1 MAILH
6 YVPVCSS
13 GHVMRA
19 PENTTGAKLK
29 CYLVCVVES
38 TRAVGFAGPI
48 KAARHSQLLDWY
60 QGSMF

>member
-1 MAILH
+1 MLH
-6 YVPVCSS
+6 YVPVCTS

-29 CYLVCVVES
+29 CYLVCYVEL
-38 TRAVGFAGPI
+38 TRAVVFAGPI
-48 KAARHSQLLDWY
+48 TAAWHSQLLDWY